1 MIYATN
7 LYKSALK
14 AKDFGVQIKEIKL
27 DFNKVL
33 DYADELV
40 QNGIQGNEKQIALYK
55 NIDYIKK
62 NGHCLS
68 EKSVEVENEVYS
80 GSNMLISTGTF
91 PRIPPIEGIN
101 EIDYLTHENI
111 FNLKKLPKSILF
123 VGGGFISLEFANA
136 FNTFGSKVYII

>member
-68 EKSVEVENEVYS
+68 ENSVEVENE
-80 GSNMLISTGTF
+80 
-91 PRIPPIEGIN
+91 
-101 EIDYLTHENI
+101 
-111 FNLKKLPKSILF
+111 IL
-123 VGGGFISLEFANA
+123 GCH
-136 FNTFGSKVYII
+136 II